1 MLRIANKYNQAP
13 SIVIFASPTLHAT
26 RTKTAE
32 LIGTTTIE
40 DRGGI
45 IAAMT
50 TITAASA
57 ISTGAATTNQRIPE
71 LERDAATTSLQY
83 PTSPKAQLRRSL

>member
-1 MLRIANKYNQAP
+1 
-13 SIVIFASPTLHAT
+13 
-26 RTKTAE
+26 
-32 LIGTTTIE
+32 
-40 DRGGI
+40 
-45 IAAMT
+45 MT

-57 ISTGAATTNQRIPE
+57 ISTGAATTNQRVPE